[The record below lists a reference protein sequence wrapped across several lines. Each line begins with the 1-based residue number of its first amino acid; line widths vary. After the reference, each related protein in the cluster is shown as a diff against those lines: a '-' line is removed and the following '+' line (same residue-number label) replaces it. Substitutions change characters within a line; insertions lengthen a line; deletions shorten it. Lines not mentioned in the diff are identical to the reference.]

1 MADAKTTR
9 KMPPIEQLRGRTL
22 GRILIKMGVIGRE
35 QAHEC
40 LKVQTQ
46 RQGKVKI
53 GQILLELGLIDED
66 QLRMALAAQR
76 GMEYVSIDNIDIPS
90 DVIKRVP
97 AQMANTYHI
106 VPLEYSEQ
114 DNELTVVLDSPENFR
129 ASDDLSTLMGFKVK
143 AKMTDV
149 DSLEQ
154 ALAKHYQETKDDDI
168 DGLIDEIQGDSFLAE
183 FEGRNQSIDLDEL
196 KELSESN
203 PVKKLLNLV
212 LLQAIRDK
220 ASDIHFEPFE
230 NEYKMRYRID
240 GILYEMIPPPKYI
253 AAALSSRIKV
263 MASLDIAERRLPQDG
278 RISLTVQGNPIDL
291 RVSVLQTMF
300 GESVVLRVLDRSQVS
315 FDLAKLGLRPA
326 DHEIV
331 RRLIRKPNGIII
343 VTGPTGCGKTTTLY
357 SALDELNNIETKI
370 ITTEDPV
377 EYDIDG
383 LIQVQMKP
391 AIGLTFAKCLR
402 SILRQDPDI
411 ILVGEIRDLETA
423 EIAAQASL
431 TGHVVFTT
439 LHTTD
444 APSSIARLLDLGV
457 EPFLLTAT
465 IEGIVAQRLVRR
477 ICEGCKTAFEPTEAQ
492 LMELLLTHEE
502 VKGKKFYYGRGCD
515 KCNGTGYKGRI
526 GIFEIMLFNDE
537 IRDLIMNQASTGLLR
552 AAGQKTGMRL
562 LRDNGLA
569 AIYDGVTTIDEIVK
583 ETMMEEA

>member
-1 MADAKTTR
+1 MADAKRTR

-35 QAHEC
+35 QAHDC
-40 LKVQTQ
+40 LKVQAQ
-46 RQGKVKI
+46 RQGKVKV
-53 GQILLELGLIDED
+53 GQILLELGLVDEE

-76 GMEYVSIDNIDIPS
+76 GMEYVSIDNIDIPP
-90 DVIKRVP
+90 DVIQKVP
-97 AQMANTYHI
+97 AQMAKTYHI
-106 VPLEYSEQ
+106 VPLEYSER

-149 DSLEQ
+149 DALEQ
-154 ALAKHYQETKDDDI
+154 ALTKYYQETQDDDI

-291 RVSVLQTMF
+291 RVSVLPTMF

-315 FDLAKLGLRPA
+315 FDLAKLGLRPD

-465 IEGIVAQRLVRR
+465 IEGIIAQRLVRR
-477 ICEGCKTAFEPTEAQ
+477 ICQNCKTAFEPTEAQ

-537 IRDLIMNQASTGLLR
+537 IRDLIMNQASSGLLR

-569 AIYDGVTTIDEIVK
+569 AIYDGITTIDEIVK